1 MTTAPYTT
9 GPFVGSVS
17 ASMPT
22 HTFGPSINIVNQP
35 LATRSQYTYESNDVV
50 IQDCAEFHEFLK
62 EQDRLDNLDI
72 LSKPVLT
79 REKYIMP
86 DDNFVSNCDEFDA
99 NLEYDIDGTGL
110 KWVDA
115 VFLSGVDTTKRIKY
129 LNNYGEPVYAEDDDE
144 EEVYDDDDEEDDSR
158 TSFVLFD
165 ERSGMGS
172 GMMNSSYMRQSLHP
186 FYNLSRDAEVLTKV
200 DNEVDVDEEDDKDC
214 CETMKVYKFRVECNA
229 DYDLI
234 KIVVGDRMVEN
245 ECSYN
250 MFGGAE
256 VTIESSLSL
265 DQIRRI
271 LYSIT
276 DAHVATQTVMPI
288 AEYTGERNYD
298 LNIDYEENWR
308 DDEAEDDEEDDRRR
322 SFVLFDERSVHY

>member
-22 HTFGPSINIVNQP
+22 HTFGPSINIVLRP
-35 LATRSQYTYESNDVV
+35 LVLRPLVSRSEYTYESNEV
-50 IQDCAEFHEFLK
+50 IIRDCAEFQEFLK

-72 LSKPVLT
+72 LLKPVLT

-129 LNNYGEPVYAEDDDE
+129 LNNYGEPVYVE
-144 EEVYDDDDEEDDSR
+144 DDDDEDDDDEDDSR
-158 TSFVLFD
+158 RSFVLFD

-172 GMMNSSYMRQSLHP
+172 GMMNQSAMHPSFHP
-186 FYNLSRDAEVLTKV
+186 FYNLSRDAEVLPEVDNEVLTEVLTEVLPEVLTKV
-200 DNEVDVDEEDDKDC
+200 DNEVLTEVDTTK
-214 CETMKVYKFRVECNA
+214 K
-229 DYDLI
+229 
-234 KIVVGDRMVEN
+234 G
-245 ECSYN
+245 
-250 MFGGAE
+250 
-256 VTIESSLSL
+256 
-265 DQIRRI
+265 
-271 LYSIT
+271 
-276 DAHVATQTVMPI
+276 
-288 AEYTGERNYD
+288 
-298 LNIDYEENWR
+298 
-308 DDEAEDDEEDDRRR
+308 
-322 SFVLFDERSVHY
+322 

>member
-22 HTFGPSINIVNQP
+22 HTFGPSINIVSQPLVSQP
-35 LATRSQYTYESNDVV
+35 LATRSEYTYESNDVV
-50 IQDCAEFHEFLK
+50 IRDCAEFHAFLK

-79 REKYIMP
+79 REKYIIP

-144 EEVYDDDDEEDDSR
+144 EDDDEEDDEVLTEVDPQVLTEVLTEVLPTKRIKYFSYGEPVYAEDDDVDEEPVYEDDDEEDDS
-158 TSFVLFD
+158 
-165 ERSGMGS
+165 
-172 GMMNSSYMRQSLHP
+172 
-186 FYNLSRDAEVLTKV
+186 
-200 DNEVDVDEEDDKDC
+200 
-214 CETMKVYKFRVECNA
+214 
-229 DYDLI
+229 
-234 KIVVGDRMVEN
+234 
-245 ECSYN
+245 
-250 MFGGAE
+250 
-256 VTIESSLSL
+256 
-265 DQIRRI
+265 
-271 LYSIT
+271 
-276 DAHVATQTVMPI
+276 
-288 AEYTGERNYD
+288 
-298 LNIDYEENWR
+298 
-308 DDEAEDDEEDDRRR
+308 RR
-322 SFVLFDERSVHY
+322 SFVLFDERSRM